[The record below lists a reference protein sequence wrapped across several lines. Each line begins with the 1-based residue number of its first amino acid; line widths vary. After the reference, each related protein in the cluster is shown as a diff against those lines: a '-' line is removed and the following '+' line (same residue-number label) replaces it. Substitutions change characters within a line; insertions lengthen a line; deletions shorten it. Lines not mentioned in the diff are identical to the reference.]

1 MIIDDKKS
9 KDLEAFMEKLD
20 IDLRERKI
28 TDGRANLLRAQL
40 RAMAKDRESVQRS
53 QDERRIGR
61 FNKIFIHK
69 LGELSRILQT
79 HGHSNR
85 DEVAEIV
92 RKIKAQ

>member
-9 KDLEAFMEKLD
+9 KDLETFMEKLD

>member
-1 MIIDDKKS
+1 MIIDDAKS
-9 KDLEAFMEKLD
+9 KDLEAFMAKLD
-20 IDLRERKI
+20 SDVRARNI
-28 TDGRANLLRAQL
+28 TDGRATLLRAQL

-53 QDERRIGR
+53 KDERRIGQ
-61 FNKIFIHK
+61 FNKLFIHK